1 MKKIILNNDELIL
14 VIKMYEEELLSS
26 NSISER
32 TGISKPTILKIL
44 KENGVMLRSSGRKNI
59 GGKKVSDKK
68 YYQQNKEKISQYYS
82 KWRSDKE
89 EHLKMY
95 QKKYREKNIEKIREV
110 KRNYERN
117 RKSTDP
123 IYKLINNFRTAI
135 YQVLK
140 ENNVQKNGHYFEV
153 LQYTPDE
160 LISHL
165 ENQFKDGMTWDNY
178 GDWHVDHILPISIHN
193 IQEIGDDE
201 FMKCWSLDNLQP
213 MWGEDNI
220 KKSNKVLYFSNNP

>member
-1 MKKIILNNDELIL
+1 
-14 VIKMYEEELLSS
+14 MYNEEFLGSS
-26 NSISER
+26 TIAEK
-32 TGISKPTILKIL
+32 TGLSKPTILRLL
-44 KENGVMLRSSGRKNI
+44 KENNVEMRQSGRIFI

-68 YYQQNKEKISQYYS
+68 WRNSNKEYMLEKSKNWYYNN
-82 KWRSDKE
+82 KE
-89 EHLKMY
+89 YRKEYLKE
-95 QKKYREKNIEKIREV
+95 YREKNIDKIRET
-110 KRNYERN
+110 KRNYERY

-153 LQYTPDE
+153 LQYTPDK

-165 ENQFKDGMTWDNY
+165 ENQFKDGMNWDNY

-220 KKSNKVLYFSNNP
+220 RKSNKVL